1 MEVGT
6 GEGGQDTLLEP
17 NSSFGEI
24 AILCNIPQPYT
35 VRIDKPCKLLR
46 VDKQSFSNILQI
58 YVSDRQTILRN
69 LLGVIAHVNCFKI
82 EPLNSILV
90 FDIFHPCQ

>member
-6 GEGGQDTLLEP
+6 GEGGQDMLLEP
-17 NSSFGEI
+17 HSSFGEI

-35 VRIDKPCKLLR
+35 VRIDKPCRLLR

-69 LLGVIAHVNCFKI
+69 LLGVIIHVNCFKI
-82 EPLNSILV
+82 EPLNSIIV
-90 FDIFHPCQ
+90 FDIFHPFQ